1 MLSMR
6 TITTSGQHKP
16 ATMNIILLRQSDW
29 TDGQSVRLSDYRAQH
44 IISIIQPALGQSL
57 RVGLINGHK
66 GIGTVTAI
74 DQTTVQ
80 LDVALTEAP
89 LTRHPTRLVLALP
102 RPKMLRRILRTVAE
116 FGVDELHLIHSYR
129 VEKSFWQSPYLH
141 KGKVEAALIQG
152 LERAG
157 DTILPVVT
165 EHRRFKP
172 FMEDSLS
179 SIAAERDLV
188 IAHPSGEH
196 RLQTEDGQKRC
207 LLVGPEGGFID
218 YEIELAK
225 SLGATVAH
233 LGNRI
238 MSVDTAVC
246 AVLARDLY

>member
-1 MLSMR
+1 MP
-6 TITTSGQHKP
+6 TITTSGPRKP
-16 ATMNIILLRQSDW
+16 VTMNIILLRESDW
-29 TDGQSVRLSDYRAQH
+29 TGGQCVCLSDYRAQH
-44 IISIIQPALGQSL
+44 IISVIQPTLGQSL

-74 DQTTVQ
+74 DRTKVQ
-80 LDVALTEAP
+80 LEVALTEVPPA
-89 LTRHPTRLVLALP
+89 RHPTRLVLALP

-129 VEKSFWQSPYLH
+129 VEKSFWQSPYLQ
-141 KGKVEAALIQG
+141 KNKVEAALIHG

-157 DTILPVVT
+157 DTILPIVI

-179 SIAAERDLV
+179 SVATERDLV

-196 RLQTEDGQKRC
+196 RMQTEDGKKRC

-218 YEIELAK
+218 YEVELAQ

-246 AVLARDLY
+246 AVLARDIY

>member
-1 MLSMR
+1 
-6 TITTSGQHKP
+6 
-16 ATMNIILLRQSDW
+16 MNIILLRQSDW

-141 KGKVEAALIQG
+141 KGKVETALIQG

-218 YEIELAK
+218 YEIELAQ

>member
-1 MLSMR
+1 
-6 TITTSGQHKP
+6 
-16 ATMNIILLRQSDW
+16 MNIILLRESDW
-29 TDGQSVRLSDYRAQH
+29 TDGQSVCLSDYRAQH

-57 RVGLINGHK
+57 RVGLINGYK
-66 GIGTVTAI
+66 GVGTVTAI
-74 DQTTVQ
+74 DPTTVQ
-80 LDVALTEAP
+80 LEVALTEVP

-129 VEKSFWQSPYLH
+129 VEKSFWQSPYLQR
-141 KGKVEAALIQG
+141 GKVEAALIQG

-157 DTILPVVT
+157 DTVLPVVT

-172 FMEDSLS
+172 FMEDSLP
-179 SIAAERDLV
+179 SIAAKRDLV
-188 IAHPSGEH
+188 IAHPGGEH
-196 RLQTEDGQKRC
+196 RLQTEDGKKRC

-218 YEIELAK
+218 YEIELAQ
-225 SLGATVAH
+225 SLGATVAQ

>member
-1 MLSMR
+1 ML

-16 ATMNIILLRQSDW
+16 AAMNIILLRESDW
-29 TDGQSVRLSDYRAQH
+29 TDSGSVCLSDYRARH
-44 IISIIQPALGQSL
+44 IINILKPELGQSL
-57 RVGLINGHK
+57 RIGLVNGNK
-66 GIGTVTAI
+66 GSGTVTAM
-74 DQTTVQ
+74 DQTEVQ
-80 LDVALTEAP
+80 LDVELSEAP
-89 LTRHPTRLVLALP
+89 PSRHPTRLVLALP

-129 VEKSFWQSPYLH
+129 VEKSFWQSPYLETS
-141 KGKVEAALIQG
+141 KVEAALIQG

-157 DTILPVVT
+157 DTVLPVVT

-179 SIAAERDLV
+179 SVAAERNLV

-196 RLQTEDGQKRC
+196 RLQTEDGKKRC

-218 YEIELAK
+218 YEVELAHA
-225 SLGATVAH
+225 LGAIVAQ

-238 MSVDTAVC
+238 MSVDTAVW

>member
-66 GIGTVTAI
+66 GIGTVTTI

-80 LDVALTEAP
+80 LDVALIEAP

-218 YEIELAK
+218 YEIELAQ

>member
-1 MLSMR
+1 
-6 TITTSGQHKP
+6 
-16 ATMNIILLRQSDW
+16 MNIILLQESDW
-29 TDGQSVRLSDYRAQH
+29 TGGQSVCLNDYRAQH
-44 IISIIQPALGQSL
+44 IISVIQPALGQSL

-66 GIGTVTAI
+66 GIGIVTAI
-74 DQTTVQ
+74 DRATVQ
-80 LDVALTEAP
+80 LEVALTDAP
-89 LTRHPTRLVLALP
+89 PARHPTRLVLALP

-116 FGVDELHLIHSYR
+116 FGVDEIHLIHSYR
-129 VEKSFWQSPYLH
+129 VEKSFWQSPYLE

-172 FMEDSLS
+172 FMEDSLP

-196 RLQTEDGQKRC
+196 RLQTEDGKNRC

-218 YEIELAK
+218 YEIELAR
-225 SLGATVAH
+225 SRGAKVAH

>member
-1 MLSMR
+1 
-6 TITTSGQHKP
+6 
-16 ATMNIILLRQSDW
+16 MNIILLRESDW
-29 TDGQSVRLSDYRAQH
+29 TGDQSVRLNDYRAQH
-44 IISIIQPALGQSL
+44 IISVIQPALGQSL

-66 GIGTVTAI
+66 GVGTVTAI
-74 DQTTVQ
+74 EPMTVH
-80 LDVALTEAP
+80 LDVALTESSLA
-89 LTRHPTRLVLALP
+89 RHPTRLVLALP

-129 VEKSFWQSPYLH
+129 VEKSFWQSPYLQR
-141 KGKVEAALIQG
+141 GKVEAALIQG

-157 DTILPVVT
+157 DTVLPIVT

-172 FMEDSLS
+172 FMEDSLP
-179 SIAAERDLV
+179 SIAAERELV

-196 RLQTEDGQKRC
+196 RLQTEDGKKRC

-218 YEIELAK
+218 YEIELAQ
-225 SLGATVAH
+225 SLGATVAR

>member
-1 MLSMR
+1 
-6 TITTSGQHKP
+6 
-16 ATMNIILLRQSDW
+16 MNIILLRKSDW

-44 IISIIQPALGQSL
+44 IISIIQPTLGQSL
-57 RVGLINGHK
+57 RVGLINGYK
-66 GIGTVTAI
+66 GVGTVTAI
-74 DQTTVQ
+74 DPTTVQ
-80 LDVALTEAP
+80 LDVALTKVP

-129 VEKSFWQSPYLH
+129 VEKSFWQSPYLQR
-141 KGKVEAALIQG
+141 GKVEAALIQG

-157 DTILPVVT
+157 DTVLPVVT

-179 SIAAERDLV
+179 SIAAERELV

-196 RLQTEDGQKRC
+196 RLQTEDGKKRC

-218 YEIELAK
+218 YEIELAQ

>member
-1 MLSMR
+1 ML
-6 TITTSGQHKP
+6 TITTSGRHKP

-44 IISIIQPALGQSL
+44 IISVIHPALGQSL

-129 VEKSFWQSPYLH
+129 VEKSFWQTPYLH

-157 DTILPVVT
+157 DTILPVVK

-207 LLVGPEGGFID
+207 LVVGPEGGFID
-218 YEIELAK
+218 YEIELAQ

>member
-196 RLQTEDGQKRC
+196 RLQTEDGHKRC

-218 YEIELAK
+218 YEIELAQ

>member
-1 MLSMR
+1 ML
-6 TITTSGQHKP
+6 TITTSGRRKP
-16 ATMNIILLRQSDW
+16 AAMNIILLRESDW
-29 TDGQSVRLSDYRAQH
+29 TDEHSVRLNDYRAQH
-44 IISIIQPALGQSL
+44 VINVIQPALGQSL

-74 DQTTVQ
+74 DSAIVQ
-80 LDVALTEAP
+80 LDVALTESP
-89 LTRHPTRLVLALP
+89 PTRHPTRLVLALP

-129 VEKSFWQSPYLH
+129 VEKSFWQSPLLK
-141 KGKVEAALIQG
+141 KGKVESALIQG

-172 FMEDSLS
+172 FIEDSLS

-188 IAHPSGEH
+188 IAHPGGEY
-196 RLQTEDGQKRC
+196 RLQTEDEKQRC

-218 YEIELAK
+218 YEIELAR